1 MDRRQFLKLPCA
13 LLAGA
18 GAWGI
23 SSRTC
28 RLASAALAVPAG
40 AASDED
46 RFVREAA
53 FYKKLDHMKIECHL
67 CPRHCLVAD
76 QESGWCGVRTNH
88 GGTYRTHV
96 FGRPVTIHNDPIE
109 KKPLF
114 HFRPGSEAL
123 SISTAGCNF
132 ECQFCQN
139 WEISQFRPEQ
149 LPARYGFVGP
159 ERLIAAA
166 RSAGSRSI
174 AFTYGEPVIFFE
186 YMLAAAK
193 ASKQAGIPGVMISN
207 GYIEPEPMQQLCEV
221 LGAVKVDFKAYS
233 DSFYKRWCRGTLDPV
248 LKTMKLV
255 HDKGVWLEMVHLTIP
270 TLNDDTDETK
280 ALCGWVVK
288 NLGQDVPLHF
298 TRFHPTYKLTNLP
311 DTPPETLEKQ
321 YRIAKAAGIH
331 YAYVGNLPGHE
342 GENTYC
348 HKCGKI
354 VIRRIGFT
362 VVENKLKDGK
372 CPNCGEAI
380 PGVWD

>member
-1 MDRRQFLKLPCA
+1 MNRRQFIKLPCA

-28 RLASAALAVPAG
+28 RSASG
-40 AASDED
+40 DSSEE

-53 FYKKLDHMKIECHL
+53 FYKKLDHLKIECHL
-67 CPRHCLVAD
+67 CPRRCVVAD
-76 QESGWCGVRTNH
+76 QESGWCGVRTNRK
-88 GGTYRTHV
+88 GTYQTHI

-149 LPARYGFVGP
+149 IPARYGFVGP
-159 ERLIAAA
+159 DRLISIA
-166 RSAGSRSI
+166 RRAGSRSI

-270 TLNDDTDETK
+270 TLNDDADETK
-280 ALCGWVVK
+280 ALCAWVLA
-288 NLGQDVPLHF
+288 NLGPDVPLHF
-298 TRFHPTYKLTNLP
+298 TRFHPTYKLKNLP
-311 DTPPETLEKQ
+311 ATPPETLEKQ
-321 YRIAKAAGIH
+321 YRIAKQAGIH

-354 VIRRIGFT
+354 VIRRIGFS
-362 VVENKLKDGK
+362 VIENKLKDSK
-372 CPNCGEAI
+372 CPNCGQVI